1 MLLSKIAQLKQ
12 LVQTFT
18 FEWLRIMLKTVE
30 NLSMVIPC
38 FAIPTSH
45 FLQVQFK
52 RCNWNY
58 ADNMKQ
64 KSKNQIVRFLTGIC
78 ELS

>member
-1 MLLSKIAQLKQ
+1 
-12 LVQTFT
+12 
-18 FEWLRIMLKTVE
+18 MLKTVE
-30 NLSMVIPC
+30 VVSLVIPC
-38 FAIPTSH
+38 FATPTLY

-52 RCNWNY
+52 GCSVNH

-64 KSKNQIVRFLTGIC
+64 KSKNRNVRFLTCLC

>member
-18 FEWLRIMLKTVE
+18 FEWLRMMLKTVE
-30 NLSMVIPC
+30 FLPMVIPC
-38 FAIPTSH
+38 FAAPTLY
-45 FLQVQFK
+45 FLQVQF
-52 RCNWNY
+52 RGGILNH

-64 KSKNQIVRFLTGIC
+64 KS
-78 ELS
+78 